1 MNKSAVT
8 FALSALILGSAS
20 FAAKKQNDP
29 VVMTVGPEKVTLSE
43 FEYLYQKNREQQTQT
58 TSLDDYID
66 MFVNYKLKVAAARD
80 AKVDTSATYISEIKK
95 YTDELARPYLRT
107 QSVDDSLV
115 NVAYNHMTEMVNVS
129 HILLPP
135 PSNPG
140 EEFKARALADSIHQ
154 VLLNGGDFAELAK
167 KYSMDKATADNGG
180 HMGYIAG
187 GMWPYT
193 FEDLVFNTPA
203 GKVSD
208 VAESRFGYHIVLP
221 TDRRPNPG
229 TVKARHI
236 LKMTRGLS
244 PEQEAKQKEAI
255 DSIYNVVTSG
265 ADFAEV
271 ARNTT
276 DEPQGKQSGGDL
288 PWFGQGQMVAEFN
301 DAAFALQPGQI
312 SKPVKTSFGWHIIL
326 CEGRKPVA
334 PIDSLR
340 PQIENKIKNDER
352 ARLAVQRTIDTW
364 GAANNA
370 TLTENGKSEALAA
383 FKNAGGLNEKALETL
398 ALSKNVAATIGK
410 RTVTVGDVASKMR
423 PNPDASPL
431 QAAEAFNRTAHTLL
445 NNATLDDYIATL
457 PATHPAYRNLLNEYR
472 DGMLLFEI
480 SNSQV
485 WDRANSDNDGL
496 QKYYE
501 EHRAEFSWDR
511 PHYKGYVIAAT
522 SDSIADAALAHLN
535 EAMKTN
541 PDATDA
547 KTIRKKFGNHVKV
560 ERVLAA
566 KGDNAVIDHLVFNG
580 PKPNL
585 KNRWSAYRTLSG
597 KVIDQPEDARD
608 VKGQVSL
615 GYQQQLENNWLSELH
630 KRYKV
635 KVDRKA
641 IKKAIGSN

>member
-8 FALSALILGSAS
+8 ITLSALILGSAS

-43 FEYLYQKNREQQTQT
+43 FEYLYQKNREQQTQA

-66 MFVNYKLKVAAARD
+66 MFVNYKLKVAAAKD
-80 AKVDTSATYISEIKK
+80 AKVDTAATYISEMKK

-129 HILLPP
+129 HILLPA
-135 PSNPG
+135 PSRPG
-140 EEFKARALADSIHQ
+140 EEFKARAFADSIHQ
-154 VLLNGGDFAELAK
+154 VLVSGGDFSEMAK
-167 KYSMDKATADNGG
+167 KYSIDKATSDKGG
-180 HMGYIAG
+180 QMGYVAG

-203 GKVSD
+203 GKVSE

-244 PEQEAKQKEAI
+244 PEQEAKQKETI

-271 ARNTT
+271 ARKTT
-276 DEPQGKQSGGDL
+276 DEPQGKQTGGDL

-326 CEGRKPVA
+326 CEDRKPLA

-364 GAANNA
+364 GATKGTSLSEA
-370 TLTENGKSEALAA
+370 GKAEALAE
-383 FKNAGGLNEKALETL
+383 FKKEGGLNEKAIEN
-398 ALSKNVAATIGK
+398 LSKSKTVAASVGQQTI
-410 RTVTVGDVASKMR
+410 TVGDVASKMR
-423 PNPDASPL
+423 PNYEASSA
-431 QAAEAFNRTAHTLL
+431 QAAEAFNKTAQTLL
-445 NNATLDDYIATL
+445 NNAILDDYIAAL
-457 PATHPAYRNLLNEYR
+457 PATHAAYRNLLNEYR

-485 WDRANSDNDGL
+485 WDRANNDNEGL

-501 EHRAEFSWDR
+501 DHRSEFSWDR
-511 PHYKGYVIAAT
+511 PHYKGFVIAAT
-522 SDSIADAALAHLN
+522 NDSIADAALAHFN
-535 EAMKTN
+535 EVMSTT
-541 PDATDA
+541 PEATDA
-547 KTIRKKFGNHVKV
+547 KAVRKKFGNDVKV

-641 IKKAIGSN
+641 IKKAFGSK